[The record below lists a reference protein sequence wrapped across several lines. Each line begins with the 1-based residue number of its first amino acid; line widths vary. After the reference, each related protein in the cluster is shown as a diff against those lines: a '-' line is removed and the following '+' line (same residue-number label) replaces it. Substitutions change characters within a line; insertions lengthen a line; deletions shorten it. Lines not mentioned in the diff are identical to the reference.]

1 MPGRAFQ
8 KMGTQKLELADGEVL
23 EYVLTRSAR
32 RRSIGLKID
41 HSGLTLIIPARATI
55 ADAERAIRAKIA
67 WIRGHLTRLKS
78 LPPPPPALLHNGAA
92 IQWLGQ
98 PCRIAAPAPR
108 SKLTDNI
115 LALASKAESP
125 EAVRDAFIR
134 FSRSTARIYFAQR
147 AAHFAPNM
155 QVNPRRILLTSAST
169 RWGSCTAAGDVRI
182 HWRLMQAPP
191 AVIDYVIV
199 HELAHLKEM
208 NHSPRFWA
216 EVEKMMPDWKNHR
229 QWLRQYGATLHG

>member
-1 MPGRAFQ
+1 
-8 KMGTQKLELADGEVL
+8 MGTLKLEFADGEVL
-23 EYVLTRSAR
+23 EYQLTRSAR

-41 HSGLTLIIPARATI
+41 HSGLTLIIPARATV
-55 ADAERAIRAKIA
+55 ADAERAIRAKIT
-67 WIRGHLTRLKS
+67 WIRGHLARLKNA
-78 LPPPPPALLHNGAA
+78 PPTAPRQLLNGSAV
-92 IQWLGQ
+92 QWLGQ
-98 PCRIAAPAPR
+98 PCLITAPAPR
-108 SKLTDNI
+108 SNVTDNV
-115 LALASKAESP
+115 LALASKIETP
-125 EAVRDAFIR
+125 EAIRDAFIR
-134 FSRSTARIYFAQR
+134 FSRATARIYFSQR
-147 AAHFAPNM
+147 AAHFAPRM

-216 EVEKMMPDWKNHR
+216 EVEKVIPDWKTYR
-229 QWLRQYGATLHG
+229 QWLRQYGAALHG